1 MSYALP
7 FLALGRSFTIAEG
20 KVKEEGGGGGGEFQ
34 PTAPLKSG
42 MVCP

>member
-20 KVKEEGGGGGGEFQ
+20 KVKEAGVCVCVG